1 MRTSPHAFGNP
12 PQDEASVTLFLA
24 GDVMTGRGIDQIMT
38 RPSGPELHEPYVTD
52 AREYVR
58 LAEQTAGPVPRS
70 VASDYIWGDALAEW
84 ERMAPA
90 ARLVN
95 LETSITR
102 SDQHEPKGINY
113 RMHPD
118 NVGCLRAA
126 GFDIC
131 ILANNHVLDYGPAGL
146 IETLETLRKADIRAV
161 GAGHNRD
168 EATSPVVHALPGG
181 QHLIVGACAHESSG
195 VPDHWAA
202 LAEEPGVNLVPD
214 LSDETAAEA
223 AARVVRHKLPGDVAV
238 LSIHWGGNW
247 GYDVPRQH
255 VNFAHRLV
263 EGGIDI
269 VYGHSSHHVRPIE
282 IYRDRLILYGCGE
295 FIDDYEGITGHE
307 RYRGDLVLM
316 FFPSVSQQTGRL
328 LTLEMTP
335 LQIRHMRLTRASQA
349 DVQWICETVNTIG
362 RDFGT
367 RMSVTGLGAL
377 RSRQNDG

>member
-1 MRTSPHAFGNP
+1 M
-12 PQDEASVTLFLA
+12 DEASITLFLA
-24 GDVMTGRGIDQIMT
+24 GDVMTGRGIDQILT
-38 RPSGPELHEPYVTD
+38 RPSAPELHEPYVTD

-58 LAEQTAGPVPRS
+58 LAEQISGPVPRG
-70 VASDYIWGDALAEW
+70 VGSDYIWGDALAEW
-84 ERMAPA
+84 ARMAPA

-95 LETSITR
+95 LETSITH
-102 SDQHEPKGINY
+102 SGEHEPKSINY

-126 GFDIC
+126 RLDIC

-146 IETLETLRKADIRAV
+146 IETLETLRKADVRAV
-161 GAGHNRD
+161 GAGRNRD
-168 EATSPVVHALPGG
+168 EAMNPVVHALPGG

-202 LAEEPGVNLVPD
+202 LTGVPGVNLLPD
-214 LSDETAAEA
+214 LSDETAADV
-223 AARVVRHKLPGDVAV
+223 AARVARHKLPGDVAV

-255 VNFAHRLV
+255 INFAHRLV

-282 IYRDRLILYGCGE
+282 IYRDRLILYGCGD
-295 FIDDYEGITGHE
+295 FIDDYEGITGYE
-307 RYRGDLVLM
+307 RYRDDLVLM

-328 LTLEMTP
+328 LMLEMTP
-335 LQIRHMRLTRASQA
+335 LQIRHMRLNRASLA
-349 DVQWICETVNTIG
+349 DGRWICDTVNEIS
-362 RDFGT
+362 RPFGAHVALT
-367 RMSVTGLGAL
+367 EHGAL
-377 RSRQNDG
+377 RLSQKHA